1 VGSILVTGGTGF
13 IGSHTCVELLGHGH
27 DVVVV
32 DDFSNSSPAVVA
44 HISRIAG
51 RSFPH
56 YEMDVCDRAA
66 LDAVFSSH
74 DIEAIIHFAARK
86 APRESVQMPVEY
98 YTTNL
103 VSTINLLAAMQKFD
117 VGRMVFS
124 SSCSI
129 YGETQIVP
137 IGEETPANPTN
148 PYARTKLICEE
159 MLADACVRFP
169 TWSVSALRYF
179 NPTGAHESGDLGED
193 PHGIPVNV
201 MPYIA
206 QVAVGR
212 LARLE
217 IYGGDYPTADGTGV
231 RDYVHVMDL
240 ADAHRVALGQLD
252 QPRGFRRYNIGTG
265 IGTSVLELVSYFEKA
280 SGLQIP
286 YEVVP
291 RRPGD
296 VPELVASPR
305 RAEAELGWTSQRDVE
320 AMCRDAWAFQSKHPS
335 GISCHK

>member
-1 VGSILVTGGTGF
+1 MRAEGPRPNSTEGIDRLVGRILVTGGAGF

-27 DVVVV
+27 DIVVV

-44 HISRIAG
+44 TSPGWPAA
-51 RSFPH
+51 RSPTTSWT
-56 YEMDVCDRAA
+56 CATA
-66 LDAVFSSH
+66 LRWSVFSSH

-86 APRESVQMPVEY
+86 APRESVEMPVEY

-103 VSTINLLAAMQKFD
+103 VTTMNLLAAMQKFD

-129 YGETQIVP
+129 YGKTEVVP
-137 IGEETPANPTN
+137 IEEETPANPTN

-217 IYGGDYPTADGTGV
+217 IYGGDYPTADGSGV

-240 ADAHRVALGQLD
+240 ADAHRVALDRLD
-252 QPRGFRRYNIGTG
+252 QPRASAAT
-265 IGTSVLELVSYFEKA
+265 TSA
-280 SGLQIP
+280 RG
-286 YEVVP
+286 
-291 RRPGD
+291 
-296 VPELVASPR
+296 
-305 RAEAELGWTSQRDVE
+305 
-320 AMCRDAWAFQSKHPS
+320 
-335 GISCHK
+335 